1 MTSSVE
7 CHLCSKPYQSL
18 DRLAAHIVEAHG
30 GLSGPKKRNPK
41 PASLDDREAYLE
53 RKARRSECS
62 SG

>member
-1 MTSSVE
+1 MVE
-7 CHLCSKPYQSL
+7 CHICGRPYKSV

-30 GLSGPKKRNPK
+30 GLTRKRAPK
-41 PASLDDREAYLE
+41 PTSLDDREAYLE